1 MTSPHLKTLVLTGL
15 ALWIGLFVF
24 LPVAEASCPPPMI
37 SIDTT
42 RGEHGATLTVSGQY
56 FASAC
61 NDVRGMSRPDTL
73 QPAKKIKIFLKQ
85 GKKSTL
91 LATVDKAD
99 SNLRFSVLVTIPASA
114 TPGKATL
121 TAEANSEASPRPIAF
136 EILESARK

>member
-1 MTSPHLKTLVLTGL
+1 MNFQPRNLVLAGL

-24 LPVAEASCPPPMI
+24 LPVTHANCQAPEI
-37 SIDTT
+37 SLDTT
-42 RGEHGATLTVSGQY
+42 RGERGTTLTVTGQA

-61 NDVRGMSRPDTL
+61 NDVGGWGRLNPQ

-99 SNLRFSVLVTIPASA
+99 SNLRFSVVVTIPAGT

-121 TAEANSEASPRPIAF
+121 TAEAHSETTKPVVF
-136 EILESARK
+136 EIIESARQ